1 MSSPAQL
8 DHHMN
13 WQKRVGDTR
22 VIRCVTLQNRQVL
35 IIQYIQH
42 MSNLAATIMV
52 TANTHREAQ
61 AEATLVLLM
70 EKQVETRRAQTEAL
84 RR

>member
-1 MSSPAQL
+1 
-8 DHHMN
+8 
-13 WQKRVGDTR
+13 
-22 VIRCVTLQNRQVL
+22 
-35 IIQYIQH
+35 

-84 RR
+84 RS